1 MINTNYIIKVL
12 PSIKIVKGLFKV
24 EFEYV
29 IRCPHCINQVLHT
42 HHANKGN
49 FYDKEYFLTPYCCYC
64 GKKVDSEGTVNYIKG
79 LAGKQLNEEQRKM
92 LESFYNYTCCHKLT
106 INTILKDEIMNRE
119 LVDYII
125 FVNYDFTKNKT
136 FIYTNDYGMSFLEK
150 ILLDNNIAFDYS
162 KYVYNSNDF

>member
-1 MINTNYIIKVL
+1 M
-12 PSIKIVKGLFKV
+12 PSIKIIKGLFKV
-24 EFEYV
+24 AFEYV
-29 IRCPHCINQVLHT
+29 IRCPHCINQVLHN
-42 HHANKGN
+42 HHAINGN

-64 GKKVDSEGTVNYIKG
+64 GKKVDSEGTVNYIEG

-92 LESFYNYTCCHKLT
+92 LESFYSNTCHHKLT
-106 INTILKDEIMNRE
+106 INTILKDEILNRE
-119 LVDYII
+119 LLDYII
-125 FVNYDFTKNKT
+125 FVNYVFEKNKT